1 MPTSFVGF
9 LGVFINILQLLFV
22 ARLVAQL
29 IDRNGSNGIT
39 RLLVDLTEPILAPIR
54 KLMPATG
61 GLDFSPTIVLILLV
75 VLQNVLR
82 SSV

>member
-1 MPTSFVGF
+1 MPTSLIGF

-39 RLLVDLTEPILAPIR
+39 RLLLDLTEPILAPIR
-54 KLMPATG
+54 RLMPATG

-82 SSV
+82 SA

>member
-1 MPTSFVGF
+1 MPTSLIGF

-29 IDRNGSNGIT
+29 LDRNGSNGIT
-39 RLLVDLTEPILAPIR
+39 RLLLDLTEPILAPIR
-54 KLMPATG
+54 RLMPATG

-82 SSV
+82 SA

>member
-1 MPTSFVGF
+1 MPTSFVGL

-39 RLLVDLTEPILAPIR
+39 RLLLDLTEPILAPIR
-54 KLMPATG
+54 RLLPANG

>member
-39 RLLVDLTEPILAPIR
+39 RLLLDLTEPILAPIR
-54 KLMPATG
+54 RLLPATG

>member
-1 MPTSFVGF
+1 MPTSFIGF
-9 LGVFINILQLLFV
+9 LGIFINILQLLFV

-39 RLLVDLTEPILAPIR
+39 RLLLDLTEPVLAPIR
-54 KLMPATG
+54 RLMPATG

-82 SSV
+82 SA

>member
-29 IDRNGSNGIT
+29 IDRNASNGIT
-39 RLLVDLTEPILAPIR
+39 RLLLDLTEPILAPIR
-54 KLMPATG
+54 RLMPATG